1 MSRHFHRHLPFYAAV
16 LLGVAAWFCL
26 DAVDWV
32 DAPARLALAGDVFFA
47 TYLASAFFRMRGSS
61 PDAFRRN
68 AQDEDEGIPVIILI
82 TLGAVVLSLDAI
94 FGMVNASDQSP
105 VAVLL
110 LSLLGVP
117 LGWTTLHTVMAFHY
131 AHRYYAPCAD
141 GSGKDTGGLEFPGDK
156 EPSAWDFM
164 YYSFVIGMTAQ
175 VSDVEISDPALRR
188 MTLMHSVPS
197 FFFNTVILALAVNV
211 AVAQAK

>member
-1 MSRHFHRHLPFYAAV
+1 MSHHVRRHLPFYIAV
-16 LLGVAAWFCL
+16 LLGFAAWFCL
-26 DAVDWV
+26 GMVTAVDG
-32 DAPARLALAGDVFFA
+32 ASRLALAGDVFFA
-47 TYLASAFFRMRGSS
+47 AYLVSAFVRMRGST
-61 PDAFRRN
+61 PQAIRKHAADG
-68 AQDEDEGIPVIILI
+68 DEGILIIILI

-94 FGMVNASDQSP
+94 FGLVNASGEGD
-105 VAVLL
+105 AVILM

-117 LGWTTLHTVMAFHY
+117 LGWTTFHTVMAFHY
-131 AHRYYAPCAD
+131 AHRYYAPHAD
-141 GSGKDTGGLEFPGDK
+141 GSGKDAGGLEFPGNA

-188 MTLMHSVPS
+188 MTLLHSIPS

>member
-1 MSRHFHRHLPFYAAV
+1 MSHHLRRHLPFYVA
-16 LLGVAAWFCL
+16 LLMGVAAWFGL
-26 DAVDWV
+26 GMVAGVDS
-32 DAPARLALAGDVFFA
+32 ASRLALAGDVFFA
-47 TYLASAFFRMRGSS
+47 AYLASAFVRMRGST
-61 PDAFRRN
+61 PQAIRKHAADG
-68 AQDEDEGIPVIILI
+68 DEGILIIILI

-94 FGMVNASDQSP
+94 FGLVNASDHSNP
-105 VAVLL
+105 AILL

-131 AHRYYAPCAD
+131 AHRYYAPHAD
-141 GSGKDTGGLEFPGDK
+141 GGGKDAGGLDFPGDA

-175 VSDVEISDPALRR
+175 VSDVEVSDPALRR
-188 MTLMHSVPS
+188 MTLLHSIPS